1 MGQIFKKL
9 LLSSSLLALSL
20 SASAGIIIGT
30 DNDSFIDDATSLEW
44 MKFGVNSADTYD
56 FVASQLG
63 TGQAYDGWR
72 LATKDEV
79 YNMYSNTF
87 LSLSAEFINPLDS
100 VGRSTVIDGQNK
112 PVSVFDSI
120 FDLMGYNTLRRLGT
134 PFEIRWASGLFEG
147 DDGLS
152 LFKTYDL
159 VGSFEKKFSGDQVSF
174 YDHANFDYLSN
185 STSAEYSTMLI
196 KTTSSGSI
204 TSVPEPSTV
213 FILSLGIVGL
223 LTRKYIK

>member
-1 MGQIFKKL
+1 
-9 LLSSSLLALSL
+9 
-20 SASAGIIIGT
+20 
-30 DNDSFIDDATSLEW
+30 
-44 MKFGVNSADTYD
+44 
-56 FVASQLG
+56 
-63 TGQAYDGWR
+63 
-72 LATKDEV
+72 
-79 YNMYSNTF
+79 
-87 LSLSAEFINPLDS
+87 
-100 VGRSTVIDGQNK
+100 
-112 PVSVFDSI
+112 
-120 FDLMGYNTLRRLGT
+120 MGYNTLRRLGT

>member
-1 MGQIFKKL
+1 MGRIFKKL
-9 LLSSSLLALSL
+9 IILSSLLGLSL

-30 DNDSFIDDATSLEW
+30 DSDSFIDDVTSLEW
-44 MKFGVNSADTYD
+44 MKFGINSSDTYD

-72 LATKDEV
+72 IATKDEV

-87 LSLSAEFINPLDS
+87 LTLSADYINPLDS

-112 PVSVFDSI
+112 STSVLDSI
-120 FDLMGYNTLRRLGT
+120 FEIMGYNTLRRQGT

-147 DDGLS
+147 SDGLS

-159 VGSFEKKFSGDQVSF
+159 VGSFEKRFSGDQVSF

-196 KTTSSGSI
+196 KSTSSGDI
-204 TSVPEPSTV
+204 TSVPEPSTIAI
-213 FILSLGIVGL
+213 FTLAIFGL
-223 LTRKYIK
+223 ASRKFSK

>member
-1 MGQIFKKL
+1 MKNLFWGMAFVF
-9 LLSSSLLALSL
+9 SCFN
-20 SASAGIIIGT
+20 ASAGLIT
-30 DNDSFIDDATSLEW
+30 DTDRDSFIDSTTSLEW
-44 MKFGVNSADTYD
+44 MDFGVNSADTYD

-87 LSLSAEFINPLDS
+87 LTLSAEYINPLDS

-112 PVSVFDSI
+112 SVSVFDDI
-120 FDLMGYNTLRRLGT
+120 FEIMGYNTLRREGT
-134 PFEIRWASGLFEG
+134 PCEIKWASGLFEG
-147 DDGLS
+147 NDGLS

-159 VGSFEKKFSGDQVSF
+159 VGSFEKRFSGDKVSF

-196 KTTSSGSI
+196 KSTGSGDI
-204 TSVPEPSTV
+204 TSVPEPSTIAI
-213 FILSLGIVGL
+213 FTLAIFGL
-223 LTRKYIK
+223 VSRKFSK